1 MDESGLLGKLE
12 IIECHLDE
20 VRQIVRAMQL
30 SDAQSRGELAAVVGK
45 LDNAAV
51 ALATAAQ
58 SIQRTELA
66 RDAASPALPRWAIVL
81 VGSLLA
87 IIAALVGVKEVLPAV
102 LKLFAGGL

>member
-1 MDESGLLGKLE
+1 VDESGLLGKLE
-12 IIECHLDE
+12 IIEDHLDE

-51 ALATAAQ
+51 ALASAAQ
-58 SIQRTELA
+58 SIQRTELS
-66 RDAASPALPRWAIVL
+66 RDSSPSMPRWAIVL

-102 LKLFAGGL
+102 LKLFAGGI